1 MNEMLLLSKMHLGK
15 KKKKK
20 EEPETFIRTWKVL
33 SYCLSL
39 DCLSYCV
46 FGLPVKDNC

>member
-1 MNEMLLLSKMHLGK
+1 MNEMLLLSKMHLG
-15 KKKKK
+15 KKKK